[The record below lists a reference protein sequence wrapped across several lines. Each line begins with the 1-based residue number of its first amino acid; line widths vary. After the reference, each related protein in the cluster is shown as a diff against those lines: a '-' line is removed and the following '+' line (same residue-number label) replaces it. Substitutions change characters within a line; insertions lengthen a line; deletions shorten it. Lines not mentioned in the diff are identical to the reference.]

1 MFPNDIRSLIDDRLI
16 IVIHFFCSVICSN
29 FSIIFK
35 IVVIYNTVSLSFIWI
50 SFLDQKVNIR
60 YNNISISPILA
71 VKKVKIRKSLK

>member
-1 MFPNDIRSLIDDRLI
+1 MLPNDIRSLIDDRLI
-16 IVIHFFCSVICSN
+16 IAIHFFCSVIRSN

-35 IVVIYNTVSLSFIWI
+35 IVVIYNTVSLSFIRI

>member
-1 MFPNDIRSLIDDRLI
+1 MLANDIRSLIDDRLI
-16 IVIHFFCSVICSN
+16 IVIHFFCSVIRSN

>member
-1 MFPNDIRSLIDDRLI
+1 MLPNDIRSLIDDRLI
-16 IVIHFFCSVICSN
+16 IVIHFFCSVIRSN

-35 IVVIYNTVSLSFIWI
+35 IVVIYNTVSLSFIRI